1 VLPPKTARQGT
12 RNQVL
17 CLKISD
23 EQRGM
28 AVFGATQER
37 GRFCRDPAAA
47 LRSTR
52 HWLATKAP
60 SLAAAQI
67 VLTGPKK
74 KPGIARL

>member
-1 VLPPKTARQGT
+1 
-12 RNQVL
+12 
-17 CLKISD
+17 
-23 EQRGM
+23 M

>member
-1 VLPPKTARQGT
+1 VPQNKRRAT
-12 RNQVL
+12 RH
-17 CLKISD
+17 
-23 EQRGM
+23 GG
-28 AVFGATQER
+28 FWGATQER
-37 GRFCRDPAAA
+37 GRFGRDPAAA

-52 HWLATKAP
+52 HWLATKAT